1 MNIILEDILI
11 EKFISK
17 AQQKFFFSK
26 INDKTLTNKERK
38 KWKTWAKEFSDKT
51 NFKKLPEKK
60 VEEDLDEIV
69 DKDGNIGRSKK
80 PTDSN
85 TKGTSSDSTTDEF
98 VRTSTGQMG
107 NYFSGGGLNGGS
119 SNVSNNKFW
128 TESDLTKTLGFNATI
143 AKDIDYDEAEEYFED
158 DLNIDK
164 PEEKMSDLGYDKELP
179 HGKINLIE
187 KLIEEILK
195 ENE

>member
-26 INDKTLTNKERK
+26 INDKTLTKKERK
-38 KWKTWAKEFSDKT
+38 KWETWAKEFSDKT

-69 DKDGNIGRSKK
+69 DKNGNIGRSKK
-80 PTDSN
+80 RTDSN
-85 TKGTSSDSTTDEF
+85 TKGVSSNSTTDEF

-107 NYFSGGGLNGGS
+107 NYFSRGG
-119 SNVSNNKFW
+119 VVHNKFW
-128 TESDLTKTLGFNATI
+128 TESNLTKVLGFKDTI
-143 AKDIDYDEAEEYFED
+143 AKDIDYDEAEEFFEKK
-158 DLNIDK
+158 LGIVK
-164 PEEKMSDLGYDKELP
+164 PEEKMSDLGYDEDLP
-179 HGKINLIE
+179 EGKINLIE
-187 KLIEEILK
+187 KLIDEILK

>member
-17 AQQKFFFSK
+17 AQQKFFFSR
-26 INDKTLTNKERK
+26 INDKNLSKKERK
-38 KWKTWAKEFSDKT
+38 KWETWAKEFSDKT

-69 DKDGNIGRSKK
+69 DKTGNIGRSKK
-80 PTDSN
+80 PSNLN
-85 TKGTSSDSTTDEF
+85 TKGITSNSTTDEF

-107 NYFSGGGLNGGS
+107 NYFSRGG
-119 SNVSNNKFW
+119 VVHNKFW
-128 TESDLTKTLGFNATI
+128 TESDLTKVLGFNATI
-143 AKDIDYDEAEEYFED
+143 AKDIDYDEAEEYFENKLD
-158 DLNIDK
+158 IEK
-164 PEEKMSDLGYDKELP
+164 PEEKMSQLGYDKELP
-179 HGKINLIE
+179 EGKINLIE
-187 KLIEEILK
+187 KLIDEILK

>member
-69 DKDGNIGRSKK
+69 DKNGNIGRSKK
-80 PTDSN
+80 PTNLN
-85 TKGTSSDSTTDEF
+85 TKGITSNSTTDRV
-98 VRTSTGQMG
+98 VRTATGQMG
-107 NYFSGGGLNGGS
+107 NYFSRGG
-119 SNVSNNKFW
+119 VVHNKFW
-128 TESDLTKTLGFNATI
+128 TESNLDKVLGSDTI
-143 AKDIDYDEAEEYFED
+143 KNNLDYDEAEEFFKKK
-158 DLNIDK
+158 LGIDN
-164 PEEKMSDLGYDKELP
+164 PEEKMSDLGYDEDLP
-179 HGKINLIE
+179 EGKINLIE